1 MQTMLIPKIVSNSF
15 YKISILQWDDGA
27 FKKALEKKNSLRRSI
42 LEDILAELKTES
54 THSSTSD
61 RSVGQK
67 NCGGID
73 SQNQSL
79 EQKESGS
86 VFSSR
91 DVSGSEN
98 GSEIEY
104 LVGWYVVMNINL
116 LLPLHVTSYIF
127 CLYFCFLFC
136 LYFYFLLPSFFTSL
150 LLCLLVSYL
159 ACIMTSFVS

>member
-15 YKISILQWDDGA
+15 FKISTLQWDDGA
-27 FKKALEKKNSLRRSI
+27 FKKAQEKKNSLRRSI
-42 LEDILAELKTES
+42 LEDILSELKSES
-54 THSSTSD
+54 PHSSTSD

-79 EQKESGS
+79 ERKESGS
-86 VFSSR
+86 GSSSQ
-91 DVSGSEN
+91 DISGSEN

-127 CLYFCFLFC
+127 CVIFVFYFVYIFISCFLLFLHRYSFTC
-136 LYFYFLLPSFFTSL
+136 LFPILLAP
-150 LLCLLVSYL
+150 
-159 ACIMTSFVS
+159 

>member
-15 YKISILQWDDGA
+15 FKISTLQWDDGA
-27 FKKALEKKNSLRRSI
+27 FKKAQEKKNSLRRSI
-42 LEDILAELKTES
+42 LEDILSELKSES

-61 RSVGQK
+61 RPVGEK

-86 VFSSR
+86 GSSSQ
-91 DVSGSEN
+91 DISGSEN

-104 LVGWYVVMNINL
+104 LVGWYVVININL

-127 CLYFCFLFC
+127 CVIFV
-136 LYFYFLLPSFFTSL
+136 FYFVYIFIS
-150 LLCLLVSYL
+150 CLLVSYL
-159 ACIMTSFVS
+159 ACILISFIS